1 MLVIRR
7 SEGESILLS
16 GGIEIRVLETGARK
30 VVLGIAAPAEVAV
43 LRKEVA
49 EAGRANVSAAQSVN
63 SLRAAELSR
72 MFREQQKRK

>member
-16 GGIEIRVLETGARK
+16 GGIEIRVLETAARK
-30 VVLGIAAPAEVAV
+30 VVLGIAAPAEIAV

-49 EAGRANVSAAQSVN
+49 EAGRANVSAAQSAD
-63 SLRAAELSR
+63 SLRMAELAR
-72 MFREQQKRK
+72 LFREQAGRG

>member
-16 GGIEIRVLETGARK
+16 GGIEIRVLESGHKK
-30 VVLGIAAPAEVAV
+30 VVLGIAAPQEIVV

-49 EAGRANVSAAQSVN
+49 DAGQSNRSAALSAER
-63 SLRAAELSR
+63 LRAAELAR
-72 MFREQQKRK
+72 LFHRKS